1 MGCKLN
7 ITIVNNDSNIIGY
20 LRYSGTNI
28 WATVGEYDNVFS
40 EMKKKHLF
48 YLSKYNFY
56 GTTNNRMSTL

>member
-20 LRYSGTNI
+20 LRYSNTNI
-28 WATVGEYDNVFS
+28 WAIVGEYDDVFS

-48 YLSKYNFY
+48 YLSKYSFY
-56 GTTNNRMSTL
+56 GTANNRMSTL